1 MDSNLFSLVVPKLAY
16 SSRFHYAKNQLKINR
31 HILVEMKKK
40 LKKIYMSSITNS
52 LILQKCAAVL
62 LMSVCFITHEKE
74 AKNASQY
81 CSGLFFLGIVS
92 KESSLILPDFLTKDF
107 CWFLLHT
114 IYFLPNLHT
123 ICDIKK
129 TNLCNRFHTKLFF
142 DCLRLLAQNFAFVDE
157 FL

>member
-74 AKNASQY
+74 AKNCFVVY
-81 CSGLFFLGIVS
+81 CSGLFFLEFFQKNLLLYCQISWQRISAGFFCILYIFC
-92 KESSLILPDFLTKDF
+92 LICILFVTSRRQICAIDS
-107 CWFLLHT
+107 
-114 IYFLPNLHT
+114 IQNYFSIALG
-123 ICDIKK
+123 
-129 TNLCNRFHTKLFF
+129 F
-142 DCLRLLAQNFAFVDE
+142 
-157 FL
+157 